1 MKNILNI
8 ISLDDIIISVAVAML
23 WEDDA
28 EHMRCRDNDFPGL

>member
-1 MKNILNI
+1 MKNILEILEAVNI
-8 ISLDDIIISVAVAML
+8 AVNAML